1 MLRMPVVDKPI
12 TILDIS
18 ALPAEIV
25 DVVVSV
31 VCRLVFDHAV
41 WSDREAVT
49 PVLLVC
55 EEAHRYVPEYD
66 KLGFQP
72 TKRALA
78 RIAKEGR
85 KYGVSLCL
93 VSQRPSELSIST
105 LSQCSTIFAMRMAN
119 ESDHEFVGNA
129 LPESARTFLASLA
142 ALRTRE
148 AIVMGEGV
156 TVPMRVLFDPLA
168 PEHRPHS
175 DSSLFSKRWA
185 LTEVDYDTI
194 LSDTIGRWRA
204 NARQIRQRP
213 NIRSTLRNVVDDR
226 AKSTLDKIG
235 DAPDQAPRPE
245 IDE

>member
-1 MLRMPVVDKPI
+1 
-12 TILDIS
+12 
-18 ALPAEIV
+18 LPAEIV

-31 VCRLVFDHAV
+31 ICRVVFDHAV
-41 WSDREAVT
+41 WSDRDQVT

-66 KLGFQP
+66 KLGFLP
-72 TKRALA
+72 TKRALG

-93 VSQRPSELSIST
+93 VSQRPSELSMST

-129 LPESARTFLASLA
+129 LPESAKTFLSSLA
-142 ALRTRE
+142 SLRTRE

-156 TVPMRVLFDPLA
+156 TVPMRVLFNPLA

-185 LTEVDYDTI
+185 MTEVGYDTV
-194 LSDTIGRWRA
+194 LSDTITRWRS
-204 NARQIRQRP
+204 NIRQTRP
-213 NIRSTLRNVVDDR
+213 RTSAKSSLRTVVSDR
-226 AKSTLDKIG
+226 AKSALDTITDG
-235 DAPDQAPRPE
+235 GEPDPTQNDDPQP
-245 IDE
+245 